1 MVDDGSDSHVGGG
14 EPFDVIDIAG
24 YPKVS
29 QWDSLLTL
37 IAEMVQHNVG
47 GLHVAV
53 QYETM
58 TQAEA
63 AKAPAAWQFF
73 QQMLADVTKIVTE
86 DAESERE
93 LLEGLRVIARVS
105 SLCSQM
111 SVESDL
117 GRPVF
122 FDMCSDNR
130 MIGGPNPDGNYFL
143 AMIRGDRR
151 YRITGTRGT
160 TAYLGFQI
168 LAGTGL
174 TPRRMSNYVSDIDLA
189 LSGDRFALVL
199 SSKEPDD
206 LGGAQWVQIPDDASS
221 VVVREYIGDRAAE
234 ELATMRIEALDPDPV
249 APLTDDELAE
259 QFTAMAWSLMKLATL
274 HRTIKPE
281 LLDRPN
287 VLLTA
292 EAADLGAADT
302 TPDNLYMMGTF
313 RLEPGQALV
322 LDIEPPDTRYWNV
335 TLENIWHEC
344 LEPRRRHSSVTNR
357 GVRPDTDGRVR
368 IAISAEDL
376 GFGHWLDTGGR
387 HRGFVVLRWL
397 DNPDP
402 PDVTVSVRQREARA

>member
-1 MVDDGSDSHVGGG
+1 
-14 EPFDVIDIAG
+14 
-24 YPKVS
+24 
-29 QWDSLLTL
+29 
-37 IAEMVQHNVG
+37 
-47 GLHVAV
+47 
-53 QYETM
+53 M
-58 TQAEA
+58 TQDL
-63 AKAPAAWQFF
+63 AKSQDLGKAAWQFF

-105 SLCSQM
+105 SLCAQL
-111 SVESDL
+111 SVEADPD
-117 GRPVF
+117 RPSF
-122 FDMCSDNR
+122 FDMCSPTR
-130 MIGGPNPDGNYFL
+130 MIGGPNPDGAYYL

-174 TPRRMSNYVSDIDLA
+174 TPRRMSNYVSDVDLDLTA
-189 LSGDRFALVL
+189 GEFALVL
-199 SSKEPDD
+199 SADEPAD
-206 LGGAQWVQIPDDASS
+206 LAGALWVQIPDDASS
-221 VVVREYIGDRAAE
+221 VVVREYIGDPASE
-234 ELATMRIEALDPDPV
+234 ELASMRIEALDPDPV
-249 APLTDDELAE
+249 TALTDGELAD
-259 QFTAMAWSLMKLATL
+259 QFTAMAWSLMKLVTL

-281 LLDRPN
+281 LLDNPN
-287 VLLTA
+287 TLLTA

-313 RLEPGQALV
+313 RLDPDQALL

-357 GVRPDTDGRVR
+357 AVQPDANGRVR

-387 HRGFVVLRWL
+387 QRGFVVLRWL
-397 DNPDP
+397 DNPKP
-402 PDVTVSVRQREARA
+402 PSVSVSVRHRGDQP